1 MSLAKCYSSFNY
13 ADVITAV
20 YNTYVIVTI
29 AKGLI
34 KLFTKQRLI
43 TIEVVNIGQ

>member
-1 MSLAKCYSSFNY
+1 M
-13 ADVITAV
+13 

-29 AKGLI
+29 TNGLI

-43 TIEVVNIGQ
+43 TIEVVNIG